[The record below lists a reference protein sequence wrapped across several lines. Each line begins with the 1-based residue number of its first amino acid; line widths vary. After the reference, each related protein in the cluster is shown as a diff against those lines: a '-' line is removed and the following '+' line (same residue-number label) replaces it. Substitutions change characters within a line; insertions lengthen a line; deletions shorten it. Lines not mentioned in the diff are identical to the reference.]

1 MTDHHRLD
9 VLSSLADEI
18 ARRKDA
24 SPEQSYT
31 AKLLSQGVEKCA
43 KKFGEEAVETAL
55 AAVLRDRPHVTAEA
69 ADVLY
74 HLLVLLAATEV
85 PLSDVMAELAR
96 RQGVSGIA
104 EKASR
109 PRD

>member
-1 MTDHHRLD
+1 MTDHRLD
-9 VLSSLADEI
+9 VLATLADEI
-18 ARRKDA
+18 AMRRTA
-24 SPEQSYT
+24 SPETSYT

-43 KKFGEEAVETAL
+43 KKFGEEAVELAL
-55 AAVLRDRPHVTAEA
+55 SSVLRNTAHTTAEA

-74 HLLVLLAATEV
+74 HLLVLLASCDVKLT
-85 PLSDVMAELAR
+85 DVMAELAR

-109 PRD
+109 SED